1 MVPIQLQNLA
11 DKLRD
16 TSWYGKYAALPPL
29 GQKLILVSSATFLTT
44 VFLAFIYFFVDPII
58 AMGAFASI
66 LAGLATGLGA
76 LPALFFKEV
85 SRKSLNTML
94 GGAAGVML
102 AATSF
107 SLIVPGID
115 YGNQIW
121 PGAGVYVVAVGVMA
135 GAVFLV
141 QIDKWLPYEK
151 YLESGESFDSL
162 KKVWLFIAAIVM
174 HNLPEGGAVGVS
186 FGSGDWHNG
195 AALAIAIGLQN
206 IPEGLAV
213 AVPLVAL
220 GYRKQQAVFIAT
232 LTGLIEPIGGF
243 LGVAMVS
250 VFLPLLPI
258 GMAFAAGA
266 MLFVISDD
274 IIPETHSLGKARY
287 ATFAIMIG
295 FVIMMI
301 LDNLITT

>member
-1 MVPIQLQNLA
+1 MGSKLFQGLA
-11 DKLRD
+11 ESLGN
-16 TSWYGKYAALPPL
+16 TSLYKKYAALPAL
-29 GQKLILVSSATFLTT
+29 ARKLILVSSITFLTT
-44 VFLAFIYFFVDPII
+44 ALLAFIYFFVDRVI

-85 SRKSLNTML
+85 SRKTLNTML

-102 AATSF
+102 AATAF
-107 SLIVPGID
+107 SLIVPGIQ
-115 YGNQIW
+115 YGNKLW
-121 PGAGVYVVAVGVMA
+121 PGAGVYVV

-141 QIDKWLPYEK
+141 LADKWLPYEK
-151 YLESGESFDSL
+151 YLEEGETFDSL
-162 KKVWLFIAAIVM
+162 RKVWLFIAAIVM

-186 FGSGDWHNG
+186 FGAGDWHNG
-195 AALAIAIGLQN
+195 VAIAIAIGLQN

-213 AVPLVAL
+213 AMPLVAL
-220 GYRKQQAVFIAT
+220 GYRREQAVLIAT

-243 LGVAMVS
+243 LGVALVS

-258 GMAFAAGA
+258 GMAIAAGA

-274 IIPETHSLGKARY
+274 IIPETQSRGKARY
-287 ATFAIMIG
+287 ATFAVVFG
-295 FVIMMI
+295 FIVMMI
-301 LDNLITT
+301 LDNLVTTP